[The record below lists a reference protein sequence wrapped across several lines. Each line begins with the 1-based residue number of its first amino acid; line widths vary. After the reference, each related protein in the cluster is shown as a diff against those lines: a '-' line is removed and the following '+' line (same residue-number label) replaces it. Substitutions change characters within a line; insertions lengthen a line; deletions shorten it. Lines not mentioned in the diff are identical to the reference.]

1 MKDNVYV
8 ALFLWT
14 KVSYVITF
22 KRLSLSVF
30 KKRPKKVVSF
40 LQNCTVSTFPCYYI
54 LLGNMTFYR
63 LIISRNTSSPL
74 FSYPTN
80 VRYLIISSL
89 HSFAIKN
96 TAKEKPNIY
105 ILVFISDPSCGVDS
119 SKWSYWVE
127 GHDYI

>member
-1 MKDNVYV
+1 MEVGRSMTV
-8 ALFLWT
+8 GLGLFFR
-14 KVSYVITF
+14 IH
-22 KRLSLSVF
+22 
-30 KKRPKKVVSF
+30 
-40 LQNCTVSTFPCYYI
+40 TVGHSPWKYD
-54 LLGNMTFYR
+54 FYR

>member
-1 MKDNVYV
+1 M
-8 ALFLWT
+8 
-14 KVSYVITF
+14 
-22 KRLSLSVF
+22 
-30 KKRPKKVVSF
+30 
-40 LQNCTVSTFPCYYI
+40 
-54 LLGNMTFYR
+54 LLHSPWKYDFYR